1 MTVDHVH
8 HQLYTYNE
16 LFDIMVP
23 AIVSSLSRHQAWGHG
38 YALDETQ
45 GGGKD
50 LGSDTTWIHECN
62 VIFEV
67 SLVPYS
73 ITNVKQ
79 WLWTD
84 IRNLRC
90 WQFLVDTTFIMVIST
105 VIIMK
110 LKYRRTCLA
119 Y

>member
-1 MTVDHVH
+1 VDGIIPAFETTHARMASPGEMTVDHVH

-50 LGSDTTWIHECN
+50 LGSDTT
-62 VIFEV
+62 
-67 SLVPYS
+67 
-73 ITNVKQ
+73 
-79 WLWTD
+79 
-84 IRNLRC
+84 
-90 WQFLVDTTFIMVIST
+90 
-105 VIIMK
+105 
-110 LKYRRTCLA
+110 
-119 Y
+119 